1 MAIKTSPLA
10 PARFP
15 DLPAVAGVRLGVAEA
30 GVRYKGR
37 TDLMVAELA
46 PGTTIAG
53 AFTRSLSASA
63 PVDWCRAAVK
73 GGKARAIVVNSGNA
87 NAFTGKAGITAVTVM
102 AEAAAK
108 AVGCKPKEVFI
119 ASTGVIGE
127 PLPAE
132 KIAAAMPALVKSN
145 LTASWEQAARA
156 IMTTD
161 TYPKAVTRTANIGGV
176 NVTIVGII
184 KGSGMIAPNMGTM
197 LGFLFT
203 DAKIPAKVLQAL
215 VTKGVDKSFNCI
227 TVDSDTST
235 SDTILFAATGQG
247 PKHKAVRAASD
258 AHLRDFKA
266 KLDEAMLELAHLV
279 VKDGEGATKFVEIR
293 VTGAASNPA
302 AKRIGLAIA
311 NSPLVK
317 TAIAGSDAN
326 WGRIVAAVGKA
337 GEKAERDRMKIAV
350 GGIVITEKGMV
361 RPGYDETPV
370 AAHMKGENIL
380 IEVDV
385 GVRVGGK
392 AAKGKATVWTC
403 DLTHA
408 YIDINIGYRS

>member
-1 MAIKTSPLA
+1 MAPKLSPLA
-10 PARFP
+10 PAKFP

-37 TDLMVAELA
+37 TDLMVAELPA
-46 PGTTIAG
+46 GTTVAG
-53 AFTRSLSASA
+53 ALTRSLSASA
-63 PVDWCRAAVK
+63 PVDWCRAALK

-87 NAFTGKAGITAVTVM
+87 NAFTGKAGVQAVTVT
-102 AEAAAK
+102 AAAAAK

-132 KIAAAMPALVKSN
+132 KIASALPSLVKTG

-161 TYPKAVTRTANIGGV
+161 TYPKAVSRVASIGGV
-176 NVTIVGII
+176 DVTIVGII

-197 LGFLFT
+197 LGFIFT
-203 DAKIPAKVLQAL
+203 DAKIPAKVLQAM

-235 SDTILFAATGQG
+235 SDTILLAATGQA
-247 PKHKAVRAASD
+247 KHKAVKSVAD

-266 KLDEAMLELAHLV
+266 KLDDAMLELAHLV
-279 VKDGEGATKFVEIR
+279 VKDGEGATKFVEVR
-293 VTGAASNPA
+293 VTGAASDKA
-302 AKRIGLAIA
+302 AKVIGLAIA

-317 TAIAGSDAN
+317 TAIAGADAN

-337 GEKAERDRMKIAV
+337 GEKADRDRMTVSV
-350 GGIVITEKGMV
+350 GGVMITEKGMV

-385 GVRVGGK
+385 GVRTKGK